1 MAKRD
6 YYDVLGVS
14 RDADQDAIKK
24 AYRRLARQYHP
35 DLNPNDPEA
44 ERKFKEIGEAY
55 EVLSDKQKRQAYDRF
70 GHEGVRMGAEAA
82 GAGAAGGPGGQ
93 RYTYTW
99 SGPGGGS
106 GSPFEDIA
114 FEAFAGSG
122 GQGASFI
129 EELFS
134 RLGGRGR
141 GRTGRTRTTGGR
153 RTAGARGGFGGAA
166 VKGQDVASEI
176 TIPFEQAVRGV
187 RTTLALQRPGP
198 DGAARTERIEV
209 RIPAGVRD
217 GQRLR
222 LRGQGAPGPA
232 GGEAGDLYLTVR
244 VRPHPTF
251 RREGRDIYI
260 DLPITVSE
268 AALGA
273 TVEVPTV
280 HGARTSVRVPPGT
293 PGGKRLRLKGQGIRG
308 PGDAEAGDQYC
319 VLRIVPPGGL
329 DPRQKELFR
338 ELQQHE
344 ENPRRGGPWGG

>member
-6 YYDVLGVS
+6 YYEVLGVP
-14 RDADQDAIKK
+14 RDADQAAVKK

-55 EVLSDKQKRQAYDRF
+55 EVLSDQKKRQAYDRF
-70 GHEGVRMGAEAA
+70 GHEGVRMGAAA
-82 GAGAAGGPGGQ
+82 ADAGAAGGPGGR

-99 SGPGGGS
+99 SGG

-134 RLGGRGR
+134 RLGGRG
-141 GRTGRTRTTGGR
+141 GRTGRTRTNRGPAAAGA
-153 RTAGARGGFGGAA
+153 TAGFGPTAG
-166 VKGQDVASEI
+166 KGRDVASEI
-176 TIPFEQAVRGV
+176 AIPLEQAVRGV
-187 RTTLALQRPGP
+187 RTTLALQRPGQ
-198 DGAARTERIEV
+198 DGSTRTERIEV
-209 RIPAGVRD
+209 GIPAGVRD

-222 LRGQGAPGPA
+222 LRGRGGPSPG
-232 GGEAGDLYLTVR
+232 GGPAGDLYLTVR
-244 VRPHPTF
+244 VQPHPFF
-251 RREGRDIYI
+251 RRQGRDIYI
-260 DLPITVSE
+260 DLPITPSE

-293 PGGKRLRLKGQGIRG
+293 GGGRRLRLKGQGVRG
-308 PGDAEAGDQYC
+308 RGDAQAGDQYC
-319 VLRIVPPGGL
+319 VLRIVPPAGL

-338 ELQQHE
+338 ELREHE
-344 ENPRRGGPWGG
+344 ENPRRGGPWGGA

>member
-6 YYDVLGVS
+6 YYEVLGVP
-14 RDADQDAIKK
+14 RDADADAVKK

-44 ERKFKEIGEAY
+44 EKKFKGIGEAY
-55 EVLSDKQKRQAYDRF
+55 EVLSDKKKRQAYDRF
-70 GHEGVRMGAEAA
+70 GHEGVRMGAAAADA
-82 GAGAAGGPGGQ
+82 GAAAGGPGSR

-99 SGPGGGS
+99 STGG

-122 GQGASFI
+122 GQDASFI

-134 RLGGRGR
+134 RLGGRR
-141 GRTGRTRTTGGR
+141 GRTGRTRTARGPGR
-153 RTAGARGGFGGAA
+153 GGARTGFGPSA
-166 VKGQDVASEI
+166 VKGQDVAGEI
-176 TIPFEQAVRGV
+176 ALPFEQAVRGV

-198 DGAARTERIEV
+198 DGSTRAERIEV
-209 RIPAGVRD
+209 SIPAGVGD

-222 LRGQGAPGPA
+222 LRGRGAPSPA
-232 GGEAGDLYLTVR
+232 GGPAGDLYLTVR
-244 VRPHPTF
+244 VRPHPYF
-251 RREGRDIYI
+251 RRDGHDIYI
-260 DLPITVSE
+260 DLPITMAE

-293 PGGKRLRLKGQGIRG
+293 QGGKRLRLKGQGVRG
-308 PGDAEAGDQYC
+308 PGHAEAGDQYC
-319 VLRIVPPGGL
+319 VLRIVPPAGL
-329 DPRQKELFR
+329 DPKQKELFEALR
-338 ELQQHE
+338 HHE
-344 ENPRRGGPWGG
+344 ENPRTGPPWTS